1 MYRRIQL
8 LNWSF
13 NDFSL
18 QTENY
23 TIAIAVPLS
32 LHDDIDIGEPLALR
46 AHWSSLAE
54 ETAKNLL
61 LIDSVIYHILW
72 LVDPAIVRRA
82 VMLNCQLH
90 AGSCQL

>member
-1 MYRRIQL
+1 MTVARPPLKVEKKVDCPNCLAPSTLQRHLMYRRIQL

-46 AHWSSLAE
+46 AH
-54 ETAKNLL
+54 
-61 LIDSVIYHILW
+61 
-72 LVDPAIVRRA
+72 
-82 VMLNCQLH
+82 
-90 AGSCQL
+90 